1 MGGDIVEGI
10 LFFLWGDTLERTLWR
25 GYCGGD
31 TVEGMHKGAWV
42 KYQNDMAWFL
52 FGNRLIFLGRLVGSL
67 LDFIRPLLDPY
78 LTLTKL
84 LLNLHENRRE
94 IGLTF

>member
-1 MGGDIVEGI
+1 M
-10 LFFLWGDTLERTLWR
+10 
-25 GYCGGD
+25 
-31 TVEGMHKGAWV
+31 EGMHKGAWV

>member
-1 MGGDIVEGI
+1 MEGI
-10 LFFLWGDTLERTLWR
+10 LFFFGGDTLERTLWR
-25 GYCGGD
+25 GC
-31 TVEGMHKGAWV
+31 TREGRFKEAWV

-78 LTLTKL
+78 
-84 LLNLHENRRE
+84 
-94 IGLTF
+94 